1 VHPLVAQLLLP
12 LIGLVGPALVLLG
25 LPGTWLLLA
34 LAGLAEWATPARLF
48 STTSVAVVIGL
59 AVLGEVWEFA
69 AGSVRAKRAGAG
81 RRGALGAIGG
91 GLIGA
96 VLGTFLIPAPLIGTL
111 LGGGLGAFAG
121 AAGLERH
128 GGRGLRES
136 LRIGRAAG
144 VGHALGLAGKLAA
157 SVLVWAWLSVA
168 VSV

>member
-1 VHPLVAQLLLP
+1 MHPLVAQLLLP